1 VSRAWTWALRACAIA
16 AVAPLWCVH
25 LPPFSDLPE
34 QVAVMATIRHWWEP
48 AWRLQEHYTLEIT
61 KSQYLLYHLA
71 GALLSVV
78 VGSAELANR
87 LILSAVGVA
96 YPYALRAL
104 LRAAKRDERLA
115 LFGAAVFWSRPLVI
129 GFLPYVA
136 SVPAVAWG
144 LAMTMEHA
152 RAPSRR
158 SAVRL
163 GALATA
169 LFYLHA
175 NGYVLFLVASTAV
188 TFEIARQRAAVDRAA
203 AALFALRG
211 LPRRMLWIA
220 PSLALAA
227 AWSAFGSLGRG
238 GAALHGGADVS
249 YIPNAELLREFP
261 QWAHDIWLSHVD
273 EWCAAGLWAAFAA
286 LVLQRGAKAPA
297 DAAPGDGAPGG
308 GAARGDDVSWVPF
321 ACALVAY
328 FALPYRVAAGGML
341 NVRIAV
347 FVVLF
352 APLLVRPMRGLR
364 TSLALGA
371 IGACALVTAANAAV
385 EMRGAE
391 RDELGDLDRLVDR
404 IPEGARVLTLTFHV
418 TSSHVHFVAPYTF
431 VGAYH
436 RARAG
441 GVSSYS
447 FSDLVHWPV
456 RYRPPAAPPPKRPFW
471 TFDSCEYRN
480 ATDGAYFDYVLTRG
494 NVDPFRDEPPGP
506 RWQRVD
512 ATRDWALFAKL
523 PGATSPAWTVDDGGP
538 CESRRSLERAAP
550 AP

>member
-1 VSRAWTWALRACAIA
+1 VSRTWTWILRACA
-16 AVAPLWCVH
+16 VATIVPLWCVH

-34 QVAVMATIRHWWEP
+34 QVAVMATIRHFWEP

-71 GALLSVV
+71 GAFLSLV

-87 LILSAVGVA
+87 LMLSAVGLA

-104 LRAAKRDERLA
+104 LRAVKRDERLA
-115 LFGAAVFWSRPLVI
+115 AFGAAVFWSRPLVI

-136 SVPAVAWG
+136 SVPVVAWG
-144 LAMTMEHA
+144 LAATIEHA

-163 GALATA
+163 AVLATA

-175 NGYVLFLVASTAV
+175 NGYVLFLAASTALMFEV
-188 TFEIARQRAAVDRAA
+188 TRQRAATDERVA
-203 AALFALRG
+203 AALGALRE

-220 PSLALAA
+220 PSLALAV

-261 QWAHDIWLSHVD
+261 QWAHDLWVSHVD
-273 EWCAAGLWAAFAA
+273 EWCAAGLWTSFAI
-286 LVLQRGAKAPA
+286 LVLQRGAARTA
-297 DAAPGDGAPGG
+297 GATA
-308 GAARGDDVSWVPF
+308 GAREDDVSWVPF

-352 APLLVRPMRGLR
+352 APLLVRPARSVR
-364 TSLALGA
+364 TTFALAG
-371 IGACALVTAANAAV
+371 IVACALVTAANAAV
-385 EMRGAE
+385 EMRRAE
-391 RDELGDLDRLVDR
+391 RDELGDIDRLIDR
-404 IPEGARVLTLTFHV
+404 IPEGARLLTLTFHV
-418 TSSHVHFVAPYTF
+418 TSAHVEFVAPYTF

-441 GVSSYS
+441 GVASYS

-456 RYRPPAAPPPKRPFW
+456 RYRPEAAPPAKRPFW

-480 ATDGAYFDYVLTRG
+480 ATDGAYFDYILTRG
-494 NVDPFRDEPPGP
+494 NVDPFRDDPPGP
-506 RWQRVD
+506 KWRLVD
-512 ATRDWALFAKL
+512 TTRDWMLFAKL
-523 PGATSPAWTVDDGGP
+523 PGETSPPWTVEDGGP
-538 CESRRSLERAAP
+538 CESRRSLERTAAT